1 MLMKMFAF
9 EWRYFTRQPSF
20 YVTSL
25 IFFLLTF
32 FATVSENIQI
42 GGGGNVLYNGPFS
55 IAQTLLIMGLFAMF
69 LVVNFV
75 GSTATRNDTS
85 QMSELLYSKP
95 INPLSYQLGRFLGS
109 FAVVATVFAFVP
121 LAILCGT
128 LLGGLVGWVDPERI
142 GPTNL
147 SHYFTAYFY
156 LSLPTL
162 LVLSCF
168 FYAIAIKF
176 RSMMAVYLSAVG
188 LFILYSISGQFL
200 NEPEYRVMAALLDP
214 FAFNT
219 FGEVTRY
226 WTMFDKNNSSIELS
240 GLLLEN
246 RLLWLAISVVIMAVF
261 GGFRAKVRLSP
272 AKVKKQTKKAQ
283 HKAEQQE
290 QLQTM
295 KIPQLLHNNISTK
308 SSGIQ
313 TAAHLRLRILFEI
326 KQVIFSAPFMVL
338 AVLTVF
344 LLVAPLVDPQGMFG
358 TPNWP
363 FTQAMVSLIANSTG
377 LLMMIVLAY
386 YSAEIVWR
394 ERNSGM
400 GDIVD
405 SMPVNNIT
413 FWLSKIIAISLVLVL
428 LYVFGIGVTVLNQIM
443 RGHEHIEF
451 SQYIIRLGYINLLPL
466 ILTAVLAFFL
476 QVISSNKYVGMLL
489 FVLYII
495 STITLSNFG
504 FSHNMFQFAS
514 VPQVFYSDIN
524 GYGTFLASHHWYMLY
539 WTGLTLVLASLAYA
553 LWHRGPAQGLKAR
566 LAKVGYYLAVPGKLT
581 IMAGL
586 VIFIGAGS
594 VIHYN
599 TRIVNEYIIA
609 DDLEDLQAE
618 YEHKYVE
625 HLNATIPTIIKTHAK
640 VDIYPK
646 QRRIEAVA
654 ELSLTNT
661 SDKPIEKF
669 LVSKPR
675 FSKTWQ
681 VEIEGGELG
690 ALDEKYNTAWFTF
703 KQPLMP
709 GEVRQGK
716 LTVTREH
723 HGFSD
728 GNNDFTLLENGT
740 FIDNFTLFPTF
751 GYRQDWQLTDRHDR
765 RNHDLKPLQRANKL
779 EDSRFYNESF
789 FGKGVGFIDFEATIS
804 TSAEQFA
811 IAPGY
816 LQSEQLIDGRRVFH
830 YKMDA
835 PMVNF
840 YSFLSAELASKKEQ
854 YKGIDIEVYYHENHS
869 MNVDRMIESVRD
881 SIDYFT
887 ENFGPYQHK
896 QMRIIEFPGY
906 RSFAQSF
913 ANTVPYS
920 EKIGF
925 ISDLR
930 DPENIDPVY
939 YVTAH
944 EVAHQWWGHQVGAAN
959 VQGSAI
965 ISESLS
971 QYSALMVM
979 EKKYGEDKI
988 RKFLKYEL
996 DRYLRGRSVE
1006 FLEEMPLYRS
1016 ENQQYIHYRKGSVVM
1031 MSLKDRLGEQRLN
1044 SALEKFL
1051 QDFKYQSTPYP
1062 TTLDLMA
1069 YLNQDTNE
1077 QEKTFIS
1084 NLFEHISLYDLK
1096 TTDVTVSEVDG
1107 MDDFY
1112 DVTLTIEAALKRA
1125 DGQGKE
1131 TEVEFTDEI
1140 DIGLFSAD
1148 PEDLSAKD
1156 FVLYLAKHQ
1165 IKTGSNE
1172 IKIRVKGKPT
1182 FAGVDPFIRL
1192 VDRDSADNIYRL

>member
-20 YVTSL
+20 YVTSS

-32 FATVSENIQI
+32 FATVSENVQI

-75 GSTATRNDTS
+75 ASTATRNES
-85 QMSELLYSKP
+85 SHMSELLYSKP

-121 LAILCGT
+121 LAIFIGT
-128 LLGGLVGWVDPERI
+128 VLGGLAGWVDPERL
-142 GPTNL
+142 GDTQL

-168 FYAIAIKF
+168 FYAVAIKF

-200 NEPEYRVMAALLDP
+200 NEPEYRAMAALLDP

-226 WTMFDKNNSSIELS
+226 WTMFDKNNSPIELS
-240 GLLLEN
+240 GVLLEN
-246 RLLWLAISVVIMAVF
+246 RLLWLAVSVVIMAIF
-261 GGFRAKVRLSP
+261 GGFRSKVRMPVAKIKKLS
-272 AKVKKQTKKAQ
+272 KKAQ
-283 HKAEQQE
+283 NKAQKEA
-290 QLQTM
+290 
-295 KIPQLLHNNISTK
+295 KIQNESIPNLLNNKITFK

-338 AVLTVF
+338 AVLTIF
-344 LLVAPLVDPQGMFG
+344 MLIAPLIDPQAMFG

-363 FTQAMVSLIANSTG
+363 LTQAMVSLIVNSTG

-413 FWLSKIIAISLVLVL
+413 FWLSKIIAISLVLAL
-428 LYVFGIGVTVLNQIM
+428 LYIFGFVVTVANQLLQ
-443 RGHEHIEF
+443 GYSHIEL
-451 SQYIIRLGYINLLPL
+451 SQYIVRLGYVNLLPL
-466 ILTAVLAFFL
+466 VLTAILAFFL
-476 QVISSNKYVGMLL
+476 QVISPNKYIGMLL
-489 FVLYII
+489 FILYII

-514 VPQVFYSDIN
+514 APRVFYSDIN
-524 GYGTFLASHHWYMLY
+524 GYGTFLNSQHWYMLY
-539 WTGLTLVLASLAYA
+539 WSGLSIVFASLTFA
-553 LWHRGPAQGLKAR
+553 LWHRGPAQSLKAR
-566 LAKVGYYLAVPGKLT
+566 LNRVGYYLANSGK
-581 IMAGL
+581 IVVVVGL
-586 VIFIGAGS
+586 LMFVGAGS

-609 DDLEDLQAE
+609 DDLEDNRAA

-625 HLNATIPTIIKTHAK
+625 QLNAVIPTITKVHAK
-640 VDIYPK
+640 VDIFPSE
-646 QRRIEAVA
+646 RRIDAVA
-654 ELSLTNT
+654 ELVLTNT
-661 SDKPIEKF
+661 SDKPIIKF
-669 LVSKPR
+669 LVSKPQ
-675 FSKTWQ
+675 FTKEWA
-681 VEIEGGELG
+681 VEIEGGSVGELD
-690 ALDEKYNTAWFTF
+690 AEFDTAWFTF
-703 KQPLMP
+703 TEPLQP
-709 GEVRQGK
+709 GEIRQGTLK
-716 LTVTREH
+716 AKREH

-728 GNNDFTLLENGT
+728 GSNDFTLLHNGT
-740 FIDNFTLFPTF
+740 FIDNYSLFPTL
-751 GYRQDWQLTDRHDR
+751 GYRQDWQLSDRHER
-765 RNHDLKPLQRANKL
+765 RQHDLEPLQRANKL
-779 EDSRFYNESF
+779 EDERFYNESF
-789 FGKGVGFIDFEATIS
+789 FGNGIGFIDFEAIIS
-804 TSAEQFA
+804 TSIDQFA

-816 LQSEQLIDGRRVFH
+816 IQSETVENGRRTFH

-840 YSFLSAELASKKEQ
+840 YSFMSAKLMSKTEQ
-854 YKGIDIEVYYHENHS
+854 YKGINIEVYYHENHD

-887 ENFGPYQHK
+887 ESFGPYQHK

-920 EKIGF
+920 ERIGF

-944 EVAHQWWGHQVGAAN
+944 EVAHQWWAHQVGAAN

-965 ISESLS
+965 LSETLS

-1006 FLEEMPLYRS
+1006 ALEEMPLYRS
-1016 ENQQYIHYRKGSVVM
+1016 ENQQYIHYRKGSVIM
-1031 MSLKDRLGEQRLN
+1031 MSLKDKLGEQRLN
-1044 SALEKFL
+1044 KAL
-1051 QDFKYQSTPYP
+1051 QDFLVKFKYQSTPYP
-1062 TTLDLMA
+1062 TTLDLMSFI
-1069 YLNQDTNE
+1069 NQDTNE
-1077 QEKTFIS
+1077 QEKNFVS

-1096 TTDVTVSEVDG
+1096 VTEVQLTPVEGETNMFDVALTVD
-1107 MDDFY
+1107 
-1112 DVTLTIEAALKRA
+1112 AALKRA

-1131 TEVEFTDEI
+1131 TDVDFIDTV
-1140 DIGLFSAD
+1140 DIGLFSED

-1156 FVLYLAKHQ
+1156 FVLYFEKHE
-1165 IKTGSNE
+1165 IKTGTNK
-1172 IKIRVKGKPT
+1172 IIIRVKGKPK
-1182 FAGVDPFIRL
+1182 FAGVDPYIRL

>member
-1 MLMKMFAF
+1 MFVKMFAF

-75 GSTATRNDTS
+75 ASTATRNETS

-95 INPLSYQLGRFLGS
+95 INPLSYQLGRFFGS

-121 LAILCGT
+121 LAILIGT
-128 LLGGLVGWVDPERI
+128 LLGGQVGWVDPERL
-142 GPTNL
+142 GETQL

-168 FYAIAIKF
+168 FYAVAIKF

-188 LFILYSISGQFL
+188 LFILYSISGQLL
-200 NEPEYRVMAALLDP
+200 NEPEYRTMAALLDP
-214 FAFNT
+214 FALNT
-219 FGEVTRY
+219 FGEVSRY
-226 WTMFDKNNSSIELS
+226 WTMFDKNNNPIELS
-240 GLLLEN
+240 GVLLEN
-246 RLLWLAISVVIMAVF
+246 RLLWLAVSVVIMAVF
-261 GGFRAKVRLSP
+261 GGFRTKVRMP
-272 AKVKKQTKKAQ
+272 TAKVKKLSKKALK
-283 HKAEQQE
+283 KAEKE
-290 QLQTM
+290 ALNQTTN
-295 KIPQLLHNNISTK
+295 LLDLLANDIGSK
-308 SSGIQ
+308 SSGMQ
-313 TAAHLRLRILFEI
+313 TAAHMRLRISFEI
-326 KQVIFSAPFMVL
+326 KQVVFSAPFIVL
-338 AVLTVF
+338 SVLTVF
-344 LLVAPLVDPQGMFG
+344 LLIAPLIDPQGMFG

-363 FTQAMVSLIANSTG
+363 LTQSMVSLIEGSTA
-377 LLMMIVLAY
+377 LLMLIVLAY

-413 FWLSKIIAISLVLVL
+413 FWLSKIIAISLVLAL
-428 LYVFGIGVTVLNQIM
+428 LYVFGIVATVVNQLLQ
-443 RGHEHIEF
+443 GYNHIEL
-451 SQYIIRLGYINLLPL
+451 SQYIVRLGYVNLFPI

-476 QVISSNKYVGMLL
+476 QVISPNKYIGMLL

-514 VPQVFYSDIN
+514 APQVFYSDIN
-524 GYGTFLASHHWYMLY
+524 GYGTFLTSHHWYMLY
-539 WTGLTLVLASLAYA
+539 WTGLTIVFASLTYA
-553 LWHRGPAQGLKAR
+553 LWHRGPEQPLKAR
-566 LAKVGYYLAVPGKLT
+566 LSKVGYYLSGSGKISIAV
-581 IMAGL
+581 GL
-586 VIFIGAGS
+586 LLFIGAGS

-599 TRIVNEYIIA
+599 TRVVNDFITA
-609 DDLEDLQAE
+609 DDLEDQRAE

-625 HLNATIPTIIKTHAK
+625 HLNANIPTITKVHAK
-640 VDIYPK
+640 VDIFPSE
-646 QRRIEAVA
+646 RRIQATA
-654 ELSLTNT
+654 ELTLTNVGDEAIT
-661 SDKPIEKF
+661 KF

-675 FSKTWQ
+675 FTEEWS
-681 VEIEGGELG
+681 VEIEGGSLG
-690 ALDEKYNTAWFTF
+690 ELDEAFNTAWFTF
-703 KQPLMP
+703 NEPLLS
-709 GEVRQGK
+709 GETRQGK
-716 LTVTREH
+716 LIAKREH

-728 GNNDFTLLENGT
+728 GDNDFTLLHNGT
-740 FIDNFTLFPTF
+740 FIDNYSLFPSF
-751 GYRQDWQLTDRHDR
+751 GYRQDWQLSDRHER
-765 RNHDLKPLQRANKL
+765 RQHDLKPLQRANKL
-779 EDSRFYNESF
+779 EDTRFYNESF
-789 FGKGVGFIDFEATIS
+789 FGKGVGFIEFEATIS
-804 TSAEQFA
+804 TSADQFA

-816 LQSEQLIDGRRVFH
+816 IQSETVENGRRTFH
-830 YKMDA
+830 YKMNA

-840 YSFLSAELASKKEQ
+840 YSIMSAKLAVKKEQ
-854 YKGIDIEVYYHENHS
+854 YKGINIEVYFHKNHD

-887 ENFGPYQHK
+887 ENFGPYQHQ

-920 EKIGF
+920 EQIGF

-930 DPENIDPVY
+930 DPDNIDPAY

-965 ISESLS
+965 ISETLS
-971 QYSALMVM
+971 QYSALMVV

-1006 FLEEMPLYRS
+1006 ALEEMPLYRS
-1016 ENQQYIHYRKGSVVM
+1016 ESQQYIHYRKGSVIM
-1031 MSLKDRLGEQRLN
+1031 MSLKDKLGEQRLN
-1044 SALEKFL
+1044 KALQGFL
-1051 QDFKYQSTPYP
+1051 HEFKYQSTPYP
-1062 TTLDLMA
+1062 TTLDLIA
-1069 YLNQDTNE
+1069 HINQDTND
-1077 QEKTFIS
+1077 QEKAFVS

-1096 TTDVTVSEVDG
+1096 TTNVEVAAVAEQDN
-1107 MDDFY
+1107 MF
-1112 DVTLTIEAALKRA
+1112 DVTLTIEAELKRA

-1131 TEVEFTDEI
+1131 TAIDFVDDI
-1140 DIGLFSAD
+1140 DIGLFSED
-1148 PEDLSAKD
+1148 PEDLSAND
-1156 FVLYLAKHQ
+1156 FVLYFAKHT
-1165 IKTGSNE
+1165 IKTGTNE
-1172 IKIRVKGKPT
+1172 ITIRVKGRPK
-1182 FAGVDPFIRL
+1182 FAGVDPYVRL